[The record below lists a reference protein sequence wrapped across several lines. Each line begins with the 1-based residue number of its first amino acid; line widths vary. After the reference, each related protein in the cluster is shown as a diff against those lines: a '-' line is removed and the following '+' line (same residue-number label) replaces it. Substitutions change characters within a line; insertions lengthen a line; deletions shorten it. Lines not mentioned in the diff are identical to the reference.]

1 MIAPTPYILGVPR
14 PRALKETSLDILKGH
29 GLEPSLMSLAFTK
42 NGQARRLLG
51 TSSKVEKGQAK
62 GWLTKVMYFQ
72 PHLRTGYNVCG
83 NATPAC
89 SAGCLIQNG
98 NFLYPRV
105 QKGTFA
111 KTFLWLLHP
120 QYFLERVVMEILQFS
135 LEATMSNKHGAVR
148 LNGTS
153 DIKWYL
159 YIDFAKLANDT
170 GLRFYDYT
178 KNPIDYRIPHP
189 SAYSFT
195 YSLSEHPK
203 SWERAIEW
211 LDKGYSAAMVVAA
224 NGSTNRKDAKLA
236 QQYLVDKGEFTMFG
250 RTFPTVHG
258 DDDDLRMLDNQGS
271 LVVLYAKNK
280 ALRDDTA
287 FVTRISL

>member
-1 MIAPTPYILGVPR
+1 MAYKSHVLPAPSTDRIQRLR
-14 PRALKETSLDILKGH
+14 QRDTSL
-29 GLEPSLMSLAFTK
+29 
-42 NGQARRLLG
+42 Q
-51 TSSKVEKGQAK
+51 
-62 GWLTKVMYFQ
+62 
-72 PHLRTGYNVCG
+72 
-83 NATPAC
+83 
-89 SAGCLIQNG
+89 
-98 NFLYPRV
+98 
-105 QKGTFA
+105 TFA

-189 SAYSFT
+189 SA
-195 YSLSEHPK
+195 
-203 SWERAIEW
+203 
-211 LDKGYSAAMVVAA
+211 
-224 NGSTNRKDAKLA
+224 
-236 QQYLVDKGEFTMFG
+236 
-250 RTFPTVHG
+250 FPTVHG